1 MKVLLTRP
9 EGRNQ
14 LMAEALT
21 KRNVSYFITPLLNVQ
36 PTSNLDAQQI
46 DMTLKQADIIIFIST
61 NAVSFAS
68 KAINNQWPTSAHYLA
83 VGDATH
89 AALSDIGLDA
99 EKAPEDCQ
107 QTEGLLTLP
116 TLTQVNGK
124 NILIVRGQGGREDLA
139 TELTKRQARLNYWE
153 VYKRGCPA
161 LDAACLCQQW
171 QSFGIDTIII
181 TSGEILDN
189 LVKTVPKELFAWL
202 QTCHIIVP
210 SSRVYEKAKAYGLV
224 QISNATAA
232 NTNAMLATLS
242 LK

>member
-14 LMAEALT
+14 LMIEALT
-21 KRNVSYFITPLLNVQ
+21 QRNVSYFVTPLLNVQ
-36 PTSNLDAQQI
+36 STSNLSTADVEL
-46 DMTLKQADIIIFIST
+46 TLNQADIIIFIST
-61 NAVSFAS
+61 NAVTFAS
-68 KAINNQWPTSAHYLA
+68 QIIDNQWPAHAHYLA
-83 VGDATH
+83 VGDATYS
-89 AALSDIGLDA
+89 ALQALGINA

-107 QTEGLLTLP
+107 QTEGLLTLDS
-116 TLTQVNGK
+116 LSKVDNK
-124 NILIVRGQGGREDLA
+124 HIVIVRGQGGREDLA
-139 TELTKRQARLNYWE
+139 TELINRGAKLNYWE

-161 LDAACLCQQW
+161 IEASVICQQW

-181 TSGEILDN
+181 TSGGILDN

-210 SSRVYEKAKAYGLV
+210 SSRVFEKAKTYGLAHV
-224 QISNATAA
+224 SNATAA
-232 NTNAMLATLS
+232 NTNAMLAALS

>member
-14 LMAEALT
+14 SMIEALT
-21 KRNVSYFITPLLNVQ
+21 QRNVSYFVTPLLNVQ
-36 PTSNLDAQQI
+36 STSNLNSAEIEQ
-46 DMTLKQADIIIFIST
+46 TLKQADIIIFIST

-68 KAINNQWPTSAHYLA
+68 QIITNQWPQNAHYLA

-89 AALSDIGLDA
+89 DALIGLGIDA

-107 QTEGLLTLP
+107 QTEGLLTLES
-116 TLTQVNGK
+116 LSKVNNK
-124 NILIVRGQGGREDLA
+124 QIVIVRGRGGREDLA
-139 TELTKRQARLNYWE
+139 NELINRGAKLNYWE

-161 LDAACLCQQW
+161 IDASDICQQW

-181 TSGEILDN
+181 TSGGILDN

-210 SSRVYEKAKAYGLV
+210 SSRVFEKAKAYGLAHV
-224 QISNATAA
+224 SNATAA
-232 NTNAMLATLS
+232 NTNAMLAALS

>member
-1 MKVLLTRP
+1 MRVLLTRP

-21 KRNVSYFITPLLNVQ
+21 QRNVSYFITPLLNVQ
-36 PTSNLDAQQI
+36 PTSNLDANQI
-46 DMTLKQADIIIFIST
+46 DTLLNRADVIIFIST
-61 NAVSFAS
+61 NAVAFAS
-68 KAINNQWPTSAHYLA
+68 QAIDNQWPSSAQYFA

-89 AALSDIGLDA
+89 TALKQLGIDA
-99 EKAPEDCQ
+99 QKAPEDCQ

-116 TLTQVNGK
+116 SLTDVAGK
-124 NILIVRGQGGREDLA
+124 QIIIVRGQGGREDLA
-139 TELTKRQARLNYWE
+139 TELINRNALLSYWE
-153 VYKRGCPA
+153 VYKRGCPT
-161 LDAACLCQQW
+161 LDAADLCLQW
-171 QSFGIDTIII
+171 QSFGINTIII

-210 SSRVYEKAKAYGLV
+210 SPRVYEKAKAYGLAHV
-224 QISNATAA
+224 SNASAA
-232 NTNAMLATLS
+232 NTNAMLAALS

>member
-1 MKVLLTRP
+1 MKILLTRP

-14 LMAEALT
+14 LMIEALAQ
-21 KRNVSYFITPLLNVQ
+21 RNVSYFITPLLNVQ
-36 PTSNLDAQQI
+36 STSNLDAKQVDI
-46 DMTLKQADIIIFIST
+46 TLKQADIIIFIST

-68 KAINNQWPTSAHYLA
+68 KAIDNQWPKSAHYLA
-83 VGDATH
+83 VGDATY
-89 AALSDIGLDA
+89 AALKQIGITA

-107 QTEGLLTLP
+107 QTEGLLTLAS
-116 TLTQVNGK
+116 LTDVDSK
-124 NILIVRGQGGREDLA
+124 HIVIVRGQGGREDLA
-139 TELTKRQARLNYWE
+139 TELTNRGAVLSYWE
-153 VYKRGCPA
+153 VYKRGCPT
-161 LDAACLCQQW
+161 LDADNICLQW

-202 QTCHIIVP
+202 RTCHIIVP

-232 NTNAMLATLS
+232 NTNAMLTALS